1 VIDER
6 LKRQIDFLIEVDS
19 LKAILRQNYLA
30 DGSRREND
38 AEHSWHLALMAI
50 VLCEWGEDSAIDI
63 SKVIRMVLM
72 HDLVEIDTGDVF
84 IYDEEARAAQT
95 QREEE
100 AAERIFG
107 LLPHDQAREYRV
119 LWEEF
124 EARET
129 PEARYA
135 RALDRL
141 QPLLLNYRS
150 GGLAWRK
157 HGISAAQ
164 VRRINR
170 SIQDGAPPLWEF
182 AQRLI
187 QDAEA
192 EGLLRSD

>member
-1 VIDER
+1 MLLYQTTNASGDDASLSLGRDER
-6 LKRQIDFLIEVDS
+6 GLI
-19 LKAILRQNYLA
+19 L
-30 DGSRREND
+30 
-38 AEHSWHLALMAI
+38 
-50 VLCEWGEDSAIDI
+50 
-63 SKVIRMVLM
+63 
-72 HDLVEIDTGDVF
+72 
-84 IYDEEARAAQT
+84 
-95 QREEE
+95 
-100 AAERIFG
+100 
-107 LLPHDQAREYRV
+107 AREDGVSARV
-119 LWEEF
+119 P
-124 EARET
+124 ARVIV
-129 PEARYA
+129 AVMQRYA

-187 QDAEA
+187 QNAET